1 MNYNHRQLIY
11 NRIFY
16 GIKIWGY
23 HKLEG
28 TVDKI
33 YEDFVHLNLS
43 TLKYRILQK
52 RITQSNG
59 ETP

>member
-1 MNYNHRQLIY
+1 MVSKY
-11 NRIFY
+11 
-16 GIKIWGY
+16 WGY
-23 HKLEG
+23 HIKLEG

-59 ETP
+59 

>member
-1 MNYNHRQLIY
+1 MVSKY
-11 NRIFY
+11 
-16 GIKIWGY
+16 WGY
-23 HKLEG
+23 RKLEG

-52 RITQSNG
+52 RITGTQSNG

>member
-1 MNYNHRQLIY
+1 MVSKY
-11 NRIFY
+11 
-16 GIKIWGY
+16 WGY

-59 ETP
+59 ATP

>member
-1 MNYNHRQLIY
+1 MVSKY
-11 NRIFY
+11 
-16 GIKIWGY
+16 WGY

-52 RITQSNG
+52 RVTQSNG

>member
-1 MNYNHRQLIY
+1 MVSKYL
-11 NRIFY
+11 
-16 GIKIWGY
+16 GY

-52 RITQSNG
+52 RVTVKWRNPLKYCFSF
-59 ETP
+59 